1 MSVASSQ
8 GVWCEFLSDNLWSWR
23 PSGVSSTGG
32 LPAAVRKFTRGSSP
46 THPPSPTRGKKKD
59 RVNTLLSLLPWCLP
73 QVATCVRTTA
83 TGNAPCTGP
92 CTRCAGLWAPAAQ
105 RPLHPHRS
113 CLSGCGTCP
122 GRCACAPALCPAWR
136 MASVLRR
143 GSSRAPGL
151 DPSRACSCPR
161 RKCRPAP

>member
-1 MSVASSQ
+1 M
-8 GVWCEFLSDNLWSWR
+8 WCEFLSDNLWPWR
-23 PSGVSSTGG
+23 PSLVSPQQVVCLLQLGS
-32 LPAAVRKFTRGSSP
+32 LPEDRLP
-46 THPPSPTRGKKKD
+46 LPSPTREKRD
-59 RVNTLLSLLPWCLP
+59 RVNTLLSFLPWCLP
-73 QVATCVRTTA
+73 QVATCVRTIA
-83 TGNAPCTGP
+83 TGSAPCTGH
-92 CTRCAGLWAPAAQ
+92 CTRCAGLWAPAAL
-105 RPLHPHRS
+105 RPLHPRRN

-151 DPSRACSCPR
+151 GPSRACSCPR